1 MMELDDLLHHNKEAA
16 ALFSH
21 LPPAVQGHIR
31 STAGHINTLEALRDY
46 TIRMVDHSGPFYA
59 VRTEDGTCM
68 EPELKAQ
75 WTMEHET

>member
-1 MMELDDLLHHNKEAA
+1 MELDELLQRDRDAA

-21 LPPAVQGHIR
+21 LPQQVQADIR
-31 STAGHINTLEALRDY
+31 NRAGHISTLEALREH
-46 TIRMVDHSGPFYA
+46 TIQMVNRDGPFYA

-68 EPELKAQ
+68 EPELKAA